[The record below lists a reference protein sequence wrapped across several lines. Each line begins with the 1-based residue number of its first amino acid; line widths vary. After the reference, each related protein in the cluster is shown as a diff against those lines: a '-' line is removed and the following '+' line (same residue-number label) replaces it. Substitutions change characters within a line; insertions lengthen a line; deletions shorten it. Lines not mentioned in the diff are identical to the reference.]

1 MTNLTSDTLLHHS
14 QTHESCVS
22 AYLSVVWNNGFTDQM
37 ASFVHP
43 LFVDYSMPFSLLQNA
58 DGVKTYLHILKTSL
72 HFHLEIESL
81 ASYSDYVYAVLTLH
95 VAPLHLAGT
104 HTTETSQL
112 FSVFRL
118 SNGLILNH
126 WQR

>member
-1 MTNLTSDTLLHHS
+1 MTNHTSDTLLHHS

-37 ASFVHP
+37 AYFVHP
-43 LFVDYSMPFSLLQNA
+43 LFVDYSMPFSILQNA

-81 ASYSDYVYAVLTLH
+81 ASCGDFVYASTRLH
-95 VAPLHLAGT
+95 VAPLHLVSAQ
-104 HTTETSQL
+104 TTEVSMQ
-112 FSVFRL
+112 FSIFQMNR
-118 SNGLILNH
+118 GMIIAH
-126 WQR
+126 WQA